1 MDANQ
6 ITEKTKNWESA
17 AQDVT
22 EQARHWTERARNAAR
37 QAGSAADQYV
47 HENTW
52 TTVALLAV
60 AAVAIGFLLGRSR
73 D

>member
-6 ITEKTKNWESA
+6 ITEKAKDWQET
-17 AQDVT
+17 AQDLT
-22 EQARHWTERARNAAR
+22 EQARHWTERAKRAAR
-37 QAGSAADQYV
+37 QAGAAADQYV

-52 TTVALLAV
+52 TTVAILTV
-60 AAVAIGFLLGRSR
+60 AAVAIGFLLGRAR